1 MARIQN
7 ELVTH
12 VTELMQVIGPVSARR
27 MFGGYGFFLDGLM
40 FALMADDILYL
51 KADADTLGDFSS
63 RNLEAFSYQKQG
75 KAYSLSYYCAP
86 EEALENAGDMRLW
99 ANKAY
104 EVALRAAARKRGN
117 G

>member
-1 MARIQN
+1 MATIQN
-7 ELVTH
+7 QLVTH
-12 VTELMQVIGPVSARR
+12 VIELMQLMGPVSARR

-51 KADADTLGDFSS
+51 KADAETIEDFAH

-75 KAYSLSYYCAP
+75 KKYSMSYYCAP
-86 EEALENAGDMRLW
+86 EEVFENSGDMSLW
-99 ANKAY
+99 VNKAY
-104 EVALRAAARKRGN
+104 EVALRAAARKRG